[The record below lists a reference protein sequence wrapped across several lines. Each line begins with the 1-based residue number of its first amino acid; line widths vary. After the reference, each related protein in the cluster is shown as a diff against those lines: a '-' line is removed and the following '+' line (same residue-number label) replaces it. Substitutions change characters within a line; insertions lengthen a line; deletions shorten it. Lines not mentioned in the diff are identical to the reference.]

1 MVDARGRALFGL
13 GRMHKEGE
21 AEAGKEE
28 AEGEELHAHVTVRVE
43 PARRGTTVETV
54 EGLGRSEAIPAKLA
68 MLTPAVEGHV
78 HELVVKQ
85 GEPVKKGQ
93 TIVELDKAVALA
105 DLAEKTASRD
115 RLKASMALLKSIPR
129 PEERRSNELAVE
141 QAKVALERAQ
151 AVATR
156 LRPLLARHE
165 VSEQQVFEAD
175 L

>member
-1 MVDARGRALFGL
+1 MLVGVLCLGL
-13 GRMHKEGE
+13 GGCHKEGE

-28 AEGEELHAHVTVRVE
+28 AAGEESHAHVTVRVE
-43 PARRGTTVETV
+43 PARKGTVVETV

-105 DLAEKTASRD
+105 DLAEKTAARD
-115 RLKASMALLKSIPR
+115 GLKASLRCSSRFHGPR
-129 PEERRSNELAVE
+129 SGGPTSWRSSRRRWPSSVPGGC
-141 QAKVALERAQ
+141 R
-151 AVATR
+151 R
-156 LRPLLARHE
+156 GYGRCWPGMRSPSSRSSRPTWR
-165 VSEQQVFEAD
+165 
-175 L
+175 